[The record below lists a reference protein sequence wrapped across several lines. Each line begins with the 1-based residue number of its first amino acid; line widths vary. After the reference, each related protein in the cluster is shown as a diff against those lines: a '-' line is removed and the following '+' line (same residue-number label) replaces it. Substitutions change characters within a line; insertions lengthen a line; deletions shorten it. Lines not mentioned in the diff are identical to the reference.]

1 MKDCLLYLWNA
12 EITRSIVILI
22 LGFFAGVKTNKIQH
36 KNQLKK
42 EIQDRNREA
51 FKVLRPIIIKCEES
65 IDAMRQT
72 YGFKER
78 QIGNLFPN
86 GYDKLKTL
94 EKALNELTIEGK
106 KQADFL
112 SEKNRKT
119 LNSLIPPQFGM
130 FPLFDNGY
138 NLINGQAKEAL
149 EKKLDLIEQH
159 LNQLVA
165 D

>member
-1 MKDCLLYLWNA
+1 MKNFLLDLWNA
-12 EITRSIVILI
+12 EITRSILILI
-22 LGFFAGVKTNKIQH
+22 IGFFAGVKTNKIQD

-51 FKVLRPIIIKCEES
+51 FKVLRPIIIKCDES

-72 YGFKER
+72 YGIKER
-78 QIGNLFPN
+78 RIGNLFATR
-86 GYDKLKTL
+86 GGKLEAL
-94 EKALNELTIEGK
+94 EKALKELTTEGNK
-106 KQADFL
+106 LADFL

-119 LNSLIPPQFGM
+119 LNSLIPQPFGM
-130 FPLFDNGY
+130 LPLFNKGY
-138 NLINGQAKEAL
+138 NLINDQAKEDL
-149 EKKLDLIEQH
+149 KNKLDLIEQH